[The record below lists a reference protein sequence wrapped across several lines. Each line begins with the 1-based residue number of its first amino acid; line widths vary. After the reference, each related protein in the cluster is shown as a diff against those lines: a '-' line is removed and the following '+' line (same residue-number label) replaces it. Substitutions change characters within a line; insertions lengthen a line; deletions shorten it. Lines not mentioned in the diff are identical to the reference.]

1 MAGSRDNIFNFYA
14 TPDWVS
20 DLIAKH
26 CSLNQRAQ
34 IIDLGAGEGSLL
46 KSFAAL
52 HPKAH
57 RTAIEIDKNHFRH
70 LRRISHDFH
79 HLDLLSDVIPCSV
92 MRKGFQRTIV
102 SNPPFGK
109 VGLNERVKESLIKHN
124 LIDPQTYS
132 KNARLEA
139 YFLSLALNLSKPGS
153 NIAFIVSAN
162 LLYQNLWRTLR
173 NTLITSHKLEKIV
186 LLPTD
191 AYAQAEVESAV
202 IFLRPYQ
209 GSVKTVNIFDYRG
222 KSLSKSTCSGTQ
234 FVDKFFEELN
244 PSRNR
249 MEELGGI
256 LETIYR
262 GRSCSKELKNNKIA
276 HLHSTDINASH
287 SQKISLLS
295 KNYVGNFPQEKMAQE
310 GDILIARVGTRCL
323 GSAVMIESGNSVI
336 SDCVISVRVPNDKRE
351 DIFKK
356 LTSDEGRD
364 WLRSTA
370 RGSCAKII
378 TYDSIQRFPIG
389 AI

>member
-1 MAGSRDNIFNFYA
+1 MAGSRNNIFNFYA
-14 TPDWVS
+14 TPDWVA

-34 IIDLGAGEGSLL
+34 IIDLGAGKGSLL
-46 KSFAAL
+46 RSFSDL

-57 RTAIEIDKNHFRH
+57 RTAIEVDKDHFRH
-70 LRRISHDFH
+70 LRHISHDLYP
-79 HLDLLSDVIPCSV
+79 LDLLKDTIPSSV
-92 MRKGFQRTIV
+92 LRKGFQRTIV

-109 VGLNERVKESLIKHN
+109 VSLDANIKGSLIKHN
-124 LIDPQTYS
+124 LIDPETYS

-153 NIAFIVSAN
+153 NIAFIISAN

-173 NTLITSHKLEKIV
+173 NTLVTDHKLEKIV

-209 GSVKTVNIFDYRG
+209 GSVKTIDILDYSGDSLLKSKCSDTKFVNA
-222 KSLSKSTCSGTQ
+222 
-234 FVDKFFEELN
+234 FFEELN
-244 PSRNR
+244 PARNKAQ
-249 MEELGGI
+249 ELGVI

-262 GRSCSKELKNNKIA
+262 GRSCSKELKSNNIE

-287 SQKISLLS
+287 SQKIKLAS
-295 KNYVGNFPQEKMAQE
+295 KHSVGNFPQEKMALE

-336 SDCVISVRVPNDKRE
+336 SDCVISVRVPDDKRE
-351 DIFKK
+351 NIFKK

-378 TYDSIQRFPIG
+378 TYESIQRFPIG
-389 AI
+389 GI